1 MNANRNHNSTP
12 ERLKR
17 LHNLWQDWLGQLT
30 FIVLAI
36 GALLYWRQWAA
47 IIIAIL
53 FIGMFHR
60 RILSIFTEG
69 FACLNDFFLGTP
81 VNGDVNARSGG
92 LVQGVAN
99 VTRSLWGWVRKPFQ
113 QREPRAIPPPYPRT
127 QGLEVGEGHKAAS
140 LRRLADA
147 IDNQI
152 PPNPP
157 FPKEGK
163 RGLGDF
169 RGQKAESLRRKA
181 DLAAEKYQKK
191 QEKLRQK
198 AMEDSAKSPL
208 AWTHLIGAV
217 ILTALMVVFIA
228 GELVINLQ
236 TLLGITDVPMPK
248 ILAES
253 PLFQS
258 FEMMTAAVLVCAGIL
273 FGIYILDLLG
283 FIPLIPVHLLS
294 LSVQR
299 IMLIIVI
306 GCGVGTIVV
315 GGALAT
321 YRCVSLQGGVDIM
334 EEPMTGDVTDRFGA
348 VSVGATSAASKHQ
361 LTLTTT
367 DMEAKLISISLVGI
381 ALLGLI
387 GAILAFNGPVT
398 LLLFL
403 TLGIM
408 ALITGVTAVFGL
420 FVRLLRWI
428 IMILYSLLHLG
439 LNALLGMMATV
450 ARPFVRMFNIHGT
463 DISNDGDNTEE
474 LSSQAEE
481 LPPREPPRIVETPPP
496 NDPQTPPQHEPPPPE
511 VEPPN
516 FKPSDTEWNPL

>member
-1 MNANRNHNSTP
+1 MNANRNHNSTQ
-12 ERLKR
+12 EHSQR
-17 LHNLWQDWLGQLT
+17 LHNLWQDWLGQFT
-30 FIVLAI
+30 FILLAI
-36 GALLYWRQWAA
+36 CALLKWRQWAA

-53 FIGMFHR
+53 FIGMFHQ
-60 RILSIFTEG
+60 RILSIFTEL
-69 FACLNDFFLGTP
+69 FACLNDLFLGTP

-92 LVQGVAN
+92 LVQGVTN

-113 QREPRAIPPPYPRT
+113 PRESKEIPPV
-127 QGLEVGEGHKAAS
+127 VGEGYKAAS
-140 LRRLADA
+140 LRRLADS

-157 FPKEGK
+157 LTKGGK
-163 RGLGDF
+163 RGFGDF
-169 RGQKAESLRRKA
+169 RSRKAESLRRKA
-181 DLAAEKYQKK
+181 DFFAEKYRQK
-191 QEKLRQK
+191 QEKLKKK

-228 GELVINLQ
+228 GELVITLQ

-248 ILAES
+248 ILDES
-253 PLFQS
+253 PLFKS

-306 GCGVGTIVV
+306 GSGVGTLVV

-321 YRCVSLQGGVDIM
+321 YRCISLQGGMDIM
-334 EEPMTGDVTDRFGA
+334 EEPMTGDVTDRFDS
-348 VSVGATSAASKHQ
+348 VSVGTTSAASNHQ

-367 DMEAKLISISLVGI
+367 DLEAKLISISLVGI

-387 GAILAFNGPVT
+387 GAVLAFNGPVV

-403 TLGIM
+403 TVGIM
-408 ALITGVTAVFGL
+408 ALISGIAAVFGL

-428 IMILYSLLHLG
+428 IMILYSLLHMG

-450 ARPFVRMFNIHGT
+450 ARPFVRMFKIHGT
-463 DISNDGDNTEE
+463 DLSNDDGDNNEP
-474 LSSQAEE
+474 SSGRGEE
-481 LPPREPPRIVETPPP
+481 LPPPQPPRIVEPTPP
-496 NDPQTPPQHEPPPPE
+496 NDPQAPPQNEPPHPG
-511 VEPPN
+511 VDQPN
-516 FKPSDTEWNPL
+516 FNPSDTEWNPL